1 MVVSRSLYEDKFIF
15 IEMYDT
21 ELKKKNIDK

>member
-21 ELKKKNIDK
+21 ELKKTNINW

>member
-21 ELKKKNIDK
+21 ELKKPNIDK